1 MTGPE
6 SLGLVHRYQPPAT
19 AGAPTLL
26 LLHGTGG
33 DETDLLPLG
42 TALHEW
48 AGLLSVRGAVSE
60 DGMPRFFRRHAEGV
74 FDSEDL
80 IARTYQLA
88 DFVLAAA
95 AHYRFDSSR
104 VVAAGFS
111 NGANIATATLLLRPG
126 VLRGAMLLAPM
137 MVLEDADR
145 VDLSATGVFVGAG
158 RTDPIAPPE
167 HAKRLADQLTGFGAA
182 VELRWHPGGHSVEPT
197 VVGHARAWLAKLDAS
212 TADTSLP

>member
-6 SLGLVHRYQPPAT
+6 SLGLVHRYQQPAT
-19 AGAPTLL
+19 ADAPTML

-33 DETDLLPLG
+33 DENDLLPLG

-60 DGMPRFFRRHAEGV
+60 NGMPRFFRRHAEGV
-74 FDSEDL
+74 FDLEDL
-80 IARTYQLA
+80 VARTHQLA

-95 AHYRFDSSR
+95 EHYRFDPAR

-111 NGANIATATLLLRPG
+111 NGANIASATLLLRPQ

-137 MVLEDADR
+137 MMLEDPDR
-145 VDLSATGVFVGAG
+145 VDLSATGVFIGAG
-158 RTDPIAPPE
+158 RTDSIAPVE
-167 HAKRLADQLTGFGAA
+167 QAEQLAEQLTGFGAA
-182 VELRWHPGGHSVEPT
+182 VELRKHPGGHTVHPT
-197 VVGHARAWLAKLDAS
+197 VVGQARAWLAKLDAATS
-212 TADTSLP
+212 TDSLP